1 MDIRIYVSEYD
12 CVNGD
17 SPAMTAEEFAARLE
31 ILIEDGRQGGLS
43 DQAIIAGLD
52 AAAQALGE
60 ELP

>member
-1 MDIRIYVSEYD
+1 
-12 CVNGD
+12 
-17 SPAMTAEEFAARLE
+17 MTAEEFALRLE